1 MDYEYDVAVVTAPS
15 ITKMLASTDIAAN
28 ELRIIPG

>member
-1 MDYEYDVAVVTAPS
+1 MGYEYDVAMLTAPS
-15 ITKMLASTDIAAN
+15 ITKMLAGEDIAAN